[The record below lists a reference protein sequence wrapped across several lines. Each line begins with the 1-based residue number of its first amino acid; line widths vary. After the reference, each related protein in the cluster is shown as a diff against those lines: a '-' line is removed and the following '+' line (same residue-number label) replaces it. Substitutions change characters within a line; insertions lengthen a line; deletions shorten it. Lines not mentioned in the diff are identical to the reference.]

1 MIILH
6 FSHTDNDNSYFL
18 FDSRG
23 QLEEYL
29 EENYDEV
36 VFYNEDRIVFMTFD
50 EMRLYAEIIQPIEII
65 KTEKP

>member
-29 EENYDEV
+29 EDNYDDV
-36 VFYNEDRIVFMTFD
+36 IYHNKDSMVFMDFD
-50 EMRLYAEIIQPIEII
+50 GVRMHAEIIQPIELI
-65 KTEKP
+65 KTEKQ